1 MYSVKELLGLGL
13 AVLPGSERGI
23 VKRADQENWSFTW
36 ETVQGGQRKMYRAHI
51 LPDYVRKAM
60 LDQEQI
66 TALVPAQPS
75 HYPAVINGPSLTP
88 EEQKAAYQKAALLR
102 LYLQAVTSAAW
113 GKKDAARE
121 SFIIAY
127 NAGVL
132 APELYQALGPL
143 GSWKTIEGWKGII
156 KKSGGNALRLADR
169 RGHVKKGQRS
179 ITSDHVRIILAVV
192 RQPKGKSRPKSEIID
207 QARKAM
213 RLVGL
218 DTLSAA
224 TYRRWLEEWIAVNYD
239 EWVWWREGDKGLND
253 KCMFWVERDY
263 DRIEVGDILVA
274 DGHVLNFTVMN
285 PWTGK
290 ASRMM
295 LVLFFDMKS
304 SYPAGWVIMPS
315 ENTAAISSALKLA
328 ILRLGKIPKIVYIDN
343 GRAFKGQAFTGVDF
357 DQTELPGIY
366 ENLGIRLIVAKPYHG
381 QSKTIERFFL
391 EFGELER
398 MAPTYVG
405 ASIETKPAHLNRGEK
420 LHRRIHEKIVGDWVP
435 TIEEAM
441 AAVGAWF
448 DEYASREHGPNS
460 HMAGLR
466 PVDLFDAGRGPGVDP
481 SELRTLMLRTTSR
494 MIHAKGVT
502 VNKDSGWYYHP
513 SLYGR
518 KHKVDV
524 LHDLPPRDS
533 VLVYDQRNGEFI
545 CEAKRFEKVH
555 PAAAI
560 LGTPEDVAE
569 LSAQLEMR
577 EGLRKGTIAGAKAFA
592 DAEAIP
598 EARRLLESAGFALP
612 EPAGSAQ
619 PERRQLPAPVVKLD
633 EEKLAR
639 EVAENARL
647 HTEMET
653 AQTARQLENMEEF
666 DRYGFLLEREMRGEE
681 LTTEW
686 RRFMRTYEQM
696 MNERDTEYWE
706 GQRTALAILYG
717 QKEMAAVD
725 AAAQA

>member
-1 MYSVKELLGLGL
+1 MLATYSVKELLALGL
-13 AVLPGSERGI
+13 PCLPGTDRSIQRQ
-23 VKRADQENWSFTW
+23 ADRDQW
-36 ETVQGGQRKMYRAHI
+36 EYIWEKGQGGAQKRYLSRL
-51 LPDYVRKAM
+51 LPDQVRQAI
-60 LDQEQI
+60 LNHEQI
-66 TALVPAQPS
+66 NALVPAQPR
-75 HYPAVINGPSLTP
+75 HYPAVIDNGPALTP

-127 NAGVL
+127 NAGAL
-132 APELYQALGPL
+132 APELYQALGPI
-143 GSWKTIEGWKGII
+143 GSWKTIEGWKGIV
-156 KKSGGNALRLADR
+156 KKSGGNALQLADR
-169 RGHVKKGQRS
+169 RGHVKKGQRA
-179 ITSDHVRIILAVV
+179 ITSDQVRLILAVV

-207 QARKAM
+207 LARKAM
-213 RLVGL
+213 QQVGI
-218 DTLSAA
+218 DTLSTA

-263 DRIEVGDILVA
+263 DRIDVGDILVA

-285 PWTGK
+285 PLTGK
-290 ASRMM
+290 AARMM

-304 SYPAGWVIMPS
+304 SYPCGWVIMPS

-460 HMAGLR
+460 HMAGQR
-466 PVDLFDAGRGPGVDP
+466 PVDLFEAGRGPGVDP
-481 SELRTLMLRTTSR
+481 RELRVLMLRTADR

-502 VNKDSGWYYHP
+502 VNSTSGWYYHP
-513 SLYGR
+513 ALYGR

-545 CEAKRFEKVH
+545 CEACRFEKIH

-560 LGTPEDVAE
+560 LGTDQDVAA

-577 EGLRKGTIAGAKAFA
+577 EGLRKRTVAGAKAFA

-598 EARRLLESAGFALP
+598 EARRLLEAAGFALP
-612 EPAGSAQ
+612 ETSGAARPG
-619 PERRQLPAPVVKLD
+619 RRALPAPVVKLD

-639 EVAENARL
+639 DVAAMEKATRDDEAERL
-647 HTEMET
+647 T
-653 AQTARQLENMEEF
+653 QTLEECE
-666 DRYGFLLEREMRGEE
+666 DYRRYELLLERRYQGLEITPRWVSWMAY
-681 LTTEW
+681 
-686 RRFMRTYEQM
+686 YEQTPEYARDLELWSNRRGAFAM
-696 MNERDTEYWE
+696 MY
-706 GQRTALAILYG
+706 QQI
-717 QKEMAAVD
+717 KEESC
-725 AAAQA
+725 